1 MHWILPIL
9 FCRCIG
15 TRRNPN
21 GLQQCRDCFKLYV
34 MKRMVLFAFSL
45 LIALGN
51 VALADDTGRVLSK
64 PEMQNASM
72 GQRELVLS
80 IDLGNLDSRTET
92 EISREISEFLE
103 AGLGTV
109 DGELICK
116 VNVKGKVTV
125 GVASVEITVEVSG
138 PCAEVKAHG
147 TEIAN
152 QVLNEVKKALQK
164 AL

>member
-1 MHWILPIL
+1 MI
-9 FCRCIG
+9 
-15 TRRNPN
+15 
-21 GLQQCRDCFKLYV
+21 
-34 MKRMVLFAFSL
+34 LFAFSL

-64 PEMQNASM
+64 PEMPNVQM

-80 IDLGNLDSRTET
+80 IDLGDLDSRTEIG
-92 EISREISEFLE
+92 ISREISEFIE

-109 DGELICK
+109 AGDLTCK
-116 VNVKGKVTV
+116 VIVKGKVTV

-138 PCAEVKAHG
+138 PCSQVKSQG

-152 QVLNEVKKALQK
+152 QVLDEVKKALK
-164 AL
+164 KSL